1 MRQSGVLNK
10 TKRNR
15 YHIHYEVDIM
25 EYASNG
31 KANAGLTTGIIGTAL
46 AGLLWANGG
55 NGGLGG
61 ILGGFNNRGWGN
73 GSVGYGP
80 CYSQSFE
87 GKVGEL
93 QSEIAYLQA
102 ENYADKVAN
111 EVYKSLDNKISSN
124 LEKLYGFVID
134 LDKRTALNAQGL
146 MYENQLTNAK
156 IDCCCDKANMQ
167 IAFNKQLSE
176 LADASI
182 ISYVNSNFI
191 PGTLKLPITSICP
204 QPAPA
209 TTTA

>member
-1 MRQSGVLNK
+1 
-10 TKRNR
+10 
-15 YHIHYEVDIM
+15 M

-31 KANAGLTTGIIGTAL
+31 KANAGLATGIIGTAL
-46 AGLLWANGG
+46 SGLLWA
-55 NGGLGG
+55 GGLGG
-61 ILGGFNNRGWGN
+61 VLGGNRFGFGN
-73 GSVGYGP
+73 GYYNSTGHVGSCNGSWGDHG

-87 GKVGEL
+87 GKIGEL
-93 QSEIAYLQA
+93 QSEIAYLQS

-111 EVYKSLDNKISSN
+111 EVYRSLDNKISAN

-146 MYENQLTNAK
+146 AYENQLTNQK
-156 IDCCCDKANMQ
+156 IDCCCDKTNMR
-167 IAFNKQLSE
+167 IDFNKQLSE

-204 QPAPA
+204 QPAVA
-209 TTTA
+209 TTPAA

>member
-1 MRQSGVLNK
+1 
-10 TKRNR
+10 
-15 YHIHYEVDIM
+15 M

-31 KANAGLTTGIIGTAL
+31 KANAGLATGIIGTAL
-46 AGLLWANGG
+46 SGLLWANGG

-61 ILGGFNNRGWGN
+61 ILGGFNRGWNN
-73 GSVGYGP
+73 GGYGQFGFGP

-87 GKVGEL
+87 GKISEL
-93 QSEIAYLQA
+93 QGEIAYLRG

-111 EVYKSLDNKISSN
+111 EVYRALDNKIGNN
-124 LEKLYGFVID
+124 LEKLYNFVID

-156 IDCCCDKANMQ
+156 IDCCCDKTNMR
-167 IAFNKQLSE
+167 IDFNKQLSE

-182 ISYVNSNFI
+182 ISYVNSNFV
-191 PGTLKLPITSICP
+191 PGKLVMPITSICP
-204 QPAPA
+204 QPAAA

>member
-1 MRQSGVLNK
+1 
-10 TKRNR
+10 
-15 YHIHYEVDIM
+15 M

-46 AGLLWANGG
+46 AGLLWANG

-61 ILGGFNNRGWGN
+61 ILGGFNNRGWNN
-73 GSVGYGP
+73 GSVGYGA

-93 QSEIAYLQA
+93 QSEIAYLQS

-111 EVYKSLDNKISSN
+111 EVYRSLDNKISAN

-156 IDCCCDKANMQ
+156 IDCCCDKTNMQ

-182 ISYVNSNFI
+182 ISYVNSNFL

-204 QPAPA
+204 QP
-209 TTTA
+209 TTTTPAA